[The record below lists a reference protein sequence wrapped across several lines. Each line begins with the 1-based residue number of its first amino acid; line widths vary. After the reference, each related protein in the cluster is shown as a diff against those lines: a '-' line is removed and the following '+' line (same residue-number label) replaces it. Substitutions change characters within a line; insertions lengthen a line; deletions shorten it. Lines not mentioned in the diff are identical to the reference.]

1 MIIKVEV
8 DLKDFYDEDNDGM
21 AISELIKSEIAY
33 KVKHEVLK
41 GVSDDTKTAISSA
54 VKEMVNSDKKL
65 LISEM
70 VKNTFQN
77 KKLKRGH
84 GHSGNEEV
92 TFEEYIQLEMERQ
105 HFNDSDFQ
113 RYSDRAIKK
122 SSESLALEIKNRY
135 DHQFASQ
142 LVVKMNEAGM
152 LKSDVAKMLL
162 TDSTEEAK

>member
-122 SSESLALEIKNRY
+122 RY